1 MPILVMALLAL
12 MIFGT
17 IGILLVVAV
26 IMERSPGEH
35 PARRRRSH
43 PETSDV
49 APSLPNFDRA
59 RGEGVSTK
67 NPSTEEKVHEHAFI
81 G

>member
-12 MIFGT
+12 IIFGT

-26 IMERSPGEH
+26 IMEHFPGEH
-35 PARRRRSH
+35 PARRHGSH
-43 PETSDV
+43 PVTSDV
-49 APSLPNFDRA
+49 APSLQNFDRA
-59 RGEGVSTK
+59 RGGRESTE
-67 NPSTEEKVHEHAFI
+67 NPSTEEKVHEHAYV

>member
-12 MIFGT
+12 IIFGT

-26 IMERSPGEH
+26 IMEHSPGEH
-35 PARRRRSH
+35 PARRPRSH
-43 PETSDV
+43 PVTLDV
-49 APSLPNFDRA
+49 SPSLPNFDRA
-59 RGEGVSTK
+59 RGEGESTE
-67 NPSTEEKVHEHAFI
+67 NPSTEEKVHEHAYV

>member
-12 MIFGT
+12 IVFGL

-26 IMERSPGEH
+26 IMEHSAPAG
-35 PARRRRSH
+35 PARRNALYPVDSPALKSNLDRPRGVDAP
-43 PETSDV
+43 PE
-49 APSLPNFDRA
+49 
-59 RGEGVSTK
+59 
-67 NPSTEEKVHEHAFI
+67 NPSPKERVHEHACT

>member
-12 MIFGT
+12 FIFGT

-26 IMERSPGEH
+26 IMEHSPAEH
-35 PARRRRSH
+35 PARRHFPHS
-43 PETSDV
+43 ETPSVTPSDQT
-49 APSLPNFDRA
+49 S
-59 RGEGVSTK
+59 K
-67 NPSTEEKVHEHAFI
+67 EKVHEHALV